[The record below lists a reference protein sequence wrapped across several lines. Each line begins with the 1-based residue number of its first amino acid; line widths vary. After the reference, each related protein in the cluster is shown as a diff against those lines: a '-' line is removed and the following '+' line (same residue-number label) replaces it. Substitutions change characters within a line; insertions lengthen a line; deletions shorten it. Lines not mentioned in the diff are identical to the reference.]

1 MKRAAGTSKDRQEIV
16 WDEEMFD
23 ILAGRYKDTVSVD
36 DTVEILH
43 LMEYLKIRNA
53 WKEASYTRLAEKTHD
68 DYKAK
73 RNRRQ

>member
-16 WDEEMFD
+16 WDEEMFNMAVN

-73 RNRRQ
+73 